1 MGNAMRYVAFFLVVF
16 STTAVA
22 KTVPNTKAVET
33 YKNQLEETKRI
44 FNETQST
51 LMGATAVFDMYKSLG
66 YLTPEVVAVSRHFLL
81 LDEDAKKLYGENLL
95 LNPTPF
101 SSCATLPAAAYSY
114 WISRLS
120 SLKTDNVKAVNAQGE
135 SYIKQGKECK
145 FAINNPPPAHIEES
159 DDVEIIDVSQ

>member
-101 SSCATLPAAAYSY
+101 SSCATLPE
-114 WISRLS
+114 IGR
-120 SLKTDNVKAVNAQGE
+120 
-135 SYIKQGKECK
+135 
-145 FAINNPPPAHIEES
+145 AH
-159 DDVEIIDVSQ
+159 V

>member
-1 MGNAMRYVAFFLVVF
+1 MRYMALFLVML

-51 LMGATAVFDMYKSLG
+51 LMGATAVFDMYKNLG

-81 LDEDAKKLYGENLL
+81 LDEDAKKLYG
-95 LNPTPF
+95 
-101 SSCATLPAAAYSY
+101 
-114 WISRLS
+114 
-120 SLKTDNVKAVNAQGE
+120 
-135 SYIKQGKECK
+135 
-145 FAINNPPPAHIEES
+145 
-159 DDVEIIDVSQ
+159 